1 MLTIKNLSVSIEEK
15 PILRDINLV
24 IKPGEIHAV
33 MGPNGSG
40 KSTLAYALAG
50 HPKYQINKQ
59 KTDNKKLEDLI
70 VLDGEEISEMSP
82 DERANLGLYLATQYP
97 MAVPGLTTFNF
108 LWQIYKSKFKKTEDR
123 LQKTGNTQ
131 TTENKKQISLIE
143 FKKWMETQVKSL
155 GLKPEILKRGLNDG
169 LSGGEKKKTEVLQML
184 VSSPRYIILDEID
197 SGLDVDA
204 LKKIAQTVAKI
215 AKENQVGVLVI
226 THYSRILKYLTPDW
240 VHIIK
245 AGEMVETGGVEL
257 VEKIEN
263 YGFRQTAE
271 IDVVEVD

>member
-1 MLTIKNLSVSIEEK
+1 
-15 PILRDINLV
+15 
-24 IKPGEIHAV
+24 
-33 MGPNGSG
+33 
-40 KSTLAYALAG
+40 
-50 HPKYQINKQ
+50 
-59 KTDNKKLEDLI
+59 
-70 VLDGEEISEMSP
+70 
-82 DERANLGLYLATQYP
+82 
-97 MAVPGLTTFNF
+97 
-108 LWQIYKSKFKKTEDR
+108 
-123 LQKTGNTQ
+123 
-131 TTENKKQISLIE
+131 
-143 FKKWMETQVKSL
+143 
-155 GLKPEILKRGLNDG
+155 
-169 LSGGEKKKTEVLQML
+169 
-184 VSSPRYIILDEID
+184 
-197 SGLDVDA
+197 VDA